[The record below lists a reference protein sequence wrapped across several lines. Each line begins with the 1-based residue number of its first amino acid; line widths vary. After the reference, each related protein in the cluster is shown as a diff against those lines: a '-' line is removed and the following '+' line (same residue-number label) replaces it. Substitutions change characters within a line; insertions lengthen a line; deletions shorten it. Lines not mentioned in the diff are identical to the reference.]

1 MLNNL
6 DKLDLNLLY
15 DLQKDGRISST
26 EVAEKGGSSRPT
38 VTSRVKLA
46 RATWMLHAFSISAL
60 VFILVVFSGM
70 FYFKNQD
77 IYPMVSAQTNEEYVG
92 PEYCKSCHPYQYDE
106 WNTTK
111 HSQAYSDPAF
121 REQWEEEG
129 RPGECLECHTTGYDL
144 SKKTYEVEGVT
155 CEVCHGP
162 KNTMSID
169 ISKEQCQQCHTGTTA
184 RQIELGTHGMGG
196 VSCVQCHMYQQSH
209 TFKPRA
215 EACAQCHTETDIHIR
230 SEIPDLR
237 SQVSELGIQIPTL
250 EANITQLLA
259 ELEEQQI
266 VVKRVET
273 TYTYLLYGGVVA
285 AVLVI
290 GGIISFTWRRPR

>member
-1 MLNNL
+1 
-6 DKLDLNLLY
+6 
-15 DLQKDGRISST
+15 
-26 EVAEKGGSSRPT
+26 
-38 VTSRVKLA
+38 
-46 RATWMLHAFSISAL
+46 MLHAFSISAL

-106 WNTTK
+106 WN
-111 HSQAYSDPAF
+111 
-121 REQWEEEG
+121 
-129 RPGECLECHTTGYDL
+129 
-144 SKKTYEVEGVT
+144 
-155 CEVCHGP
+155 
-162 KNTMSID
+162 ID

-259 ELEEQQI
+259 ELEEQQV

-285 AVLVI
+285 TVLVI